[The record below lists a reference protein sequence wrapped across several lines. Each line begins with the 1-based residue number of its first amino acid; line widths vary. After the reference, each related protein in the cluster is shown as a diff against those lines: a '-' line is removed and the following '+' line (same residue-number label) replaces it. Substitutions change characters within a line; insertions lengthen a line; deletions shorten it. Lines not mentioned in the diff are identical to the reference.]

1 MRAVATIRSI
11 QPARDDQARHHRS
24 ARCTNLGPM
33 SAALVLHGGAG
44 IWPEELREEAAAA
57 IQRCADTVEPL
68 FPHPFT
74 MLARRPT

>member
-1 MRAVATIRSI
+1 
-11 QPARDDQARHHRS
+11 
-24 ARCTNLGPM
+24 M